1 MNREEQKKE
10 VKTMEK
16 AYEGKVKNTGCQEV
30 KGPYQHTNKDSGKVH
45 RGTDLRSKAGG
56 KK

>member
-1 MNREEQKKE
+1 
-10 VKTMEK
+10 MEK
-16 AYEGKVKNTGCQEV
+16 TYEGKVKNTGCQEV
-30 KGPYQHTNKDSGKVH
+30 KAPYQHTSKDSGKVH